1 MSGSADVAVRQAREA
16 DVEPIASFTQ
26 DTWDEFERGDYIPDV
41 FPEWVRTDGPDQ
53 RTVVGEVDGAV
64 VGCCQVVLLSEYE
77 AWAQGIRV
85 RPDHRGTGVG
95 RALDDACAAWARDR
109 GATVLRN
116 MVFSWNEQGLAAART
131 FGYEPRAAFRWA
143 SLDPDAQARADGDA
157 VVASDPD
164 AAWSYWER
172 SDARD
177 ALAGLALDP
186 SESWALSAWTR
197 DRTRVA
203 AEETAV
209 FAVQREGDGTTA
221 VSWRTRVADTDEGR
235 RTEYGAAGW
244 ETLDDARSLFAG
256 IRRDAAS
263 VDADRARVLIP
274 ETPRFV
280 ADAAA
285 TGADLSDH
293 PDIVFEADLIRR

>member
-26 DTWDEFERGDYIPDV
+26 DTWYEFERGDYIPDV

-131 FGYEPRAAFRWA
+131 FGYWGALYDLYKINRRAKELREHYE
-143 SLDPDAQARADGDA
+143 SYPDSPVDLD
-157 VVASDPD
+157 
-164 AAWSYWER
+164 
-172 SDARD
+172 
-177 ALAGLALDP
+177 
-186 SESWALSAWTR
+186 
-197 DRTRVA
+197 
-203 AEETAV
+203 
-209 FAVQREGDGTTA
+209 
-221 VSWRTRVADTDEGR
+221 
-235 RTEYGAAGW
+235 GW
-244 ETLDDARSLFAG
+244 QT
-256 IRRDAAS
+256 RRDEVMDEVYA
-263 VDADRARVLIP
+263 I
-274 ETPRFV
+274 
-280 ADAAA
+280 
-285 TGADLSDH
+285 TGAD
-293 PDIVFEADLIRR
+293 PKY